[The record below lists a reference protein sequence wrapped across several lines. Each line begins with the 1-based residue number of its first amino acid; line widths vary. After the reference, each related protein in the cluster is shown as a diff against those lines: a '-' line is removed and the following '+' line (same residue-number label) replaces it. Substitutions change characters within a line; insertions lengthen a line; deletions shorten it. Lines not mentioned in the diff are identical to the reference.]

1 MSLAT
6 FQLPDIDR
14 VFIERQNDSASA
26 CDVLVR
32 MTDGTIYTCLFVTL
46 AHLRRQM
53 EMNRMMLRQVE
64 CTVPA
69 RFAALDTPHMLVEA
83 LDKDSIED
91 AIDNLL
97 ALDMFETMFTR
108 VTELQT
114 EAVADAKQRRTQ
126 RDTTRTT
133 QEVAAVVLSD
143 VLVVTG

>member
-1 MSLAT
+1 MTPNLA
-6 FQLPDIDR
+6 LPDIDR
-14 VFIERQNDSASA
+14 VYIERHIDSPHA

-46 AHLRRQM
+46 THLRRQM
-53 EMNRMMLRQVE
+53 EMNRIMLQQVE
-64 CTVPA
+64 CAVPA

-83 LDKDSIED
+83 LDKDTIED

-108 VTELQT
+108 VTELPS
-114 EAVADAKQRRTQ
+114 EDVAEGKRRAK